1 MIYSIDKFILTS
13 RAYLLTLVFRSFQL
27 CKVLEEYYRYVK
39 HTQYLILSQMSED
52 IAGLSQQQLTQLIAA
67 ILPVVI
73 TTIQQPQAQQQQQ
86 QTPSTAAIT
95 GIVSSGVCIT
105 KLLFYFCNITKTF
118 L

>member
-1 MIYSIDKFILTS
+1 
-13 RAYLLTLVFRSFQL
+13 
-27 CKVLEEYYRYVK
+27 
-39 HTQYLILSQMSED
+39 MSED

-86 QTPSTAAIT
+86 TPSISTAAIT
-95 GIVSSGVCIT
+95 GVVSPSVCIT
-105 KLLFYFCNITKTF
+105 KLLSYFWNITNTF